1 MTTHPIDTVHRS
13 YKYSKNFK
21 KIAQDVQK
29 SVIWGV
35 ITAWLE
41 VRLKCIHMVE
51 QQLQLYCLL
60 KYSV

>member
-1 MTTHPIDTVHRS
+1 MTMHRINTMHRF
-13 YKYSKNFK
+13 YKYSKNKK

-35 ITAWLE
+35 ITTWLE
-41 VRLKCIHMVE
+41 VRLKCIHMAE
-51 QQLQLYCLL
+51 QQLQLYSLL